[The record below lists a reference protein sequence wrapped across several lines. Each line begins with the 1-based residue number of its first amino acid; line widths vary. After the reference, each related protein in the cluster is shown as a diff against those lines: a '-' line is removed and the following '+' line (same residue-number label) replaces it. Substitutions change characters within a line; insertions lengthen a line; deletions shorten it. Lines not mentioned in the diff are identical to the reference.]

1 MAGAKDAREHWAKR
15 SKKRVFSPACLKV
28 TRPSFFFWG
37 GGYHSTLKLS
47 GIPTFTFIASL
58 THRMDNV

>member
-28 TRPSFFFWG
+28 TRPSFFFG
-37 GGYHSTLKLS
+37 GGGGVPFSFEAPWYPPLYFFRKSNT
-47 GIPTFTFIASL
+47 
-58 THRMDNV
+58 